1 MVSMEIQISK
11 DIDKKIK
18 EASMILGLEEDEI
31 IDRAILLYLDNIQKY
46 LELKK
51 EFKAWDKLSDEAL
64 ENFERGL

>member
-1 MVSMEIQISK
+1 MQVQISK
-11 DIDKKIK
+11 DVDKKIK
-18 EASMILGLEEDEI
+18 EASRILGLEEEEI

-51 EFKAWDKLSDEAL
+51 VVKIWDKLSDEAL